1 MGFLVGDQI
10 ELSPLDPED
19 DTHSTVYARSR
30 NDPTMRATGAYGQAL
45 TQGQACDQLEELQ
58 NSDDPTALC
67 AMQVDDEVVGWAG
80 THLPD
85 VRARVAHVG
94 YYVLPGYQGQG
105 YASEAAQLLVA
116 YAFDEL
122 NAHSIRAEVQAD
134 NPASERVLEKLGFQQ
149 EGRKRAAYY
158 KEGEYKDLT
167 IWSVFEDEFD
177 Q

>member
-30 NDPTMRATGAYGQAL
+30 NDPTMRATGVYGQAL
-45 TQGQACDQLEELQ
+45 TQGQARDQLEELQ

-67 AMQVDDEVVGWAG
+67 AMQVDDEVVGWVG

-94 YYVLPGYQGQG
+94 YYVLPEYQGQG
-105 YASEAAQLLVA
+105 YASEAARLLVA
-116 YAFDEL
+116 YVFNEL
-122 NAHSIRAEVQAD
+122 NAHSVRAEVQAD

>member
-30 NDPTMRATGAYGQAL
+30 TDPTMRSTGAYGRAL
-45 TQGQACDQLEELQ
+45 TQGQARDQLEDRR
-58 NSDDPTALC
+58 NSDDPNALC
-67 AMQVDDEVVGWAG
+67 AIQVDDEVVGWVG

-85 VRARVAHVG
+85 ARARVAHVR
-94 YYVLPGYQGQG
+94 YYVLPEYQSQG
-105 YASEAAQLLVA
+105 YASEAARLLVA
-116 YAFDEL
+116 YVFNEL
-122 NAHSIRAEVQAD
+122 NAHSVRAEVQAD

-158 KEGEYKDLT
+158 KEGEYKDIA